1 MRIMKSTMT
10 VSWNGGNPSKKTNVF
25 SKSIAI
31 WNGIYSNISIIR
43 RYFCKYFRVLIS
55 WHHLRVL
62 WYPFYFWF
70 FLLSYWKYK
79 VFPLILPN
87 IRMFSN
93 PLQDIISSANRW
105 FPWTNSPLVILDTS
119 SLAFYFIY
127 CKYTKTPCLVYG
139 FITMFERW
147 ITTYTRSNAT

>member
-1 MRIMKSTMT
+1 MITMISTMI
-10 VSWNGGNPSKKTNVF
+10 VSWNGGNLSKKMNVF
-25 SKSIAI
+25 SRNTAI
-31 WNGIYSNISIIR
+31 WNGIYSNILIIR

-55 WHHLRVL
+55 WHHSQAL

-70 FLLSYWKYK
+70 SLLSYWKYK
-79 VFPLILPN
+79 AYPLILPN

-93 PLQDIISSANRW
+93 PLPDIISLANRW
-105 FPWTNSPLVILDTS
+105 FRWTNSPLVISDTS

-127 CKYTKTPCLVYG
+127 CKYTKTQCLVYG

-147 ITTYTRSNAT
+147 IITYTISNAT